1 MLMQAKQDA
10 TLTKEQVGIV
20 EIPFRMFDVVMW
32 DQGMLNGVIV
42 GDCRWE
48 RFWYGTGKG
57 RIKSG
62 GRHNGKGERI
72 VNRNVTVFAKLV
84 PLNILF
90 LSVSARRC
98 RED

>member
-1 MLMQAKQDA
+1 MGSLSAIVVGNVSGI
-10 TLTKEQVGIV
+10 EQKKV
-20 EIPFRMFDVVMW
+20 ES
-32 DQGMLNGVIV
+32 
-42 GDCRWE
+42 
-48 RFWYGTGKG
+48 
-57 RIKSG
+57 KSG
-62 GRHNGKGERI
+62 GRHSGKGERV

>member
-1 MLMQAKQDA
+1 M
-10 TLTKEQVGIV
+10 TKEQVGIV
-20 EIPFRMFDVVMW
+20 EIPFRMFDVVMR

-48 RFWYGTGKG
+48 RFWYGTEKG

-62 GRHNGKGERI
+62 GRHSGKGERV

-90 LSVSARRC
+90 LSVSAR
-98 RED
+98 